1 MGCGGVELFG
11 LILTLNRL
19 SVGKKLCYRREE
31 VFRGTAEGV
40 GNQRNG
46 EVGGGRVVKTIKLAR
61 PNGEYQCPV
70 KECTNVFTMVAPM
83 VVLTLRKTRLSLR
96 SLFKRHSS
104 EQCASPIGLPRRCH

>member
-40 GNQRNG
+40 RNQHNG

-70 KECTNVFTMVAPM
+70 KELLGRVP
-83 VVLTLRKTRLSLR
+83 L
-96 SLFKRHSS
+96 
-104 EQCASPIGLPRRCH
+104 EQASQRQSRFPKS